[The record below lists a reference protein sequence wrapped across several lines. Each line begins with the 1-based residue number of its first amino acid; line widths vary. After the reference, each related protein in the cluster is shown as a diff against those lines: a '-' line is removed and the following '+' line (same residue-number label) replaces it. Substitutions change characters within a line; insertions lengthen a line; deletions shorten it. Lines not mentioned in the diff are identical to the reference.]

1 MFKVF
6 ALPHLVD
13 GGKGVGVM
21 GGKLGEDGILR
32 IQQLAGAGEI
42 GDVGMDFAR
51 VHRVAV
57 EPFYLRPFDF
67 AVPVCTFNQPHH
79 QALFVL
85 AG

>member
-13 GGKGVGVM
+13 GGKGVGVV
-21 GGKLGEDGILR
+21 GSKLGEDGILR
-32 IQQLAGAGEI
+32 VQQLAGAGEI
-42 GDVGMDFAR
+42 GDVGVDFAR
-51 VHRVAV
+51 VNRIAV

-67 AVPVCTFNQPHH
+67 AVPIRAFNQPHH
-79 QALFVL
+79 QALLVL